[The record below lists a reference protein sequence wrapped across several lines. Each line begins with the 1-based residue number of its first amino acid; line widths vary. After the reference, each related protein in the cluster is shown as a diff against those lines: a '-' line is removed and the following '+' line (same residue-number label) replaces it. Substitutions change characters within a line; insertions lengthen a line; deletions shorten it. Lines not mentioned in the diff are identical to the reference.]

1 MRLLIALALVSC
13 TAEKSDQHA
22 GCKTVILELTAK
34 VEDLETEIALLK
46 STPKE
51 TKRPKSLMPNFK
63 REANE

>member
-1 MRLLIALALVSC
+1 MKPTILCFFLLASC

-51 TKRPKSLMPNFK
+51 TKRPKSLMPKF
-63 REANE
+63 EVVE